1 MAREMNNPRQSDSK
15 LSARIS
21 QTLLAM
27 LLLVGIPTSVLA
39 HAKLIRSQPKAKEA
53 LAQPPKLIELWFT
66 EELEPDLNTIEVKDQ
81 QGNRV
86 DRGQVTLLEGN
97 KKAQTEL
104 GELKPGVYTVVW
116 KSLSADQHAI
126 RGRFTFT
133 VATSTA
139 QTSPTPGTSQVQTTS
154 TPMPEMSPEE
164 DQGEQ
169 ISSVQVL
176 VRWLSYL
183 AMMTLF
189 GGFAFRLLV
198 LAPSL
203 RRALDGAERS
213 KAVGASER
221 RAVTLSWISLALLAV
236 TSVVALVLQASAVF
250 DASLT
255 QSVSPSILM
264 RVLATGYGGSWILQ
278 IVSLVAIGVILLL
291 LTRRLKRQPAGEH
304 SALWWVGLLA
314 GAALLV
320 APSWT
325 GHAVASAKDFRLA
338 VFTDWLHLLAGGFWV
353 GGLLHLALTLPAALS
368 VVSKPRRTT
377 AVYHFIKRFTRMAIP
392 SVVLLVLA
400 GLYNTWAHVPNL
412 RSFWITPYGKTL
424 SLKLAFVGLML
435 LLGGI
440 NNLHFGKRAA
450 RLLKAQKAASGAELA
465 RLERGFRRSV
475 ALEAGLG
482 VVVMLVTAVLVFLT
496 PARNHPA
503 MSPNDTQSTVLSDQR

>member
-1 MAREMNNPRQSDSK
+1 MVMPRQATSFFSTTTGRTIAA
-15 LSARIS
+15 LL
-21 QTLLAM
+21 LLAFM
-27 LLLVGIPTSVLA
+27 PVLASA
-39 HAKLIRSQPKAKEA
+39 HAKLLRSQPKAKETVSP
-53 LAQPPKLIELWFT
+53 PPKLIELWFT
-66 EELEPDLNTIEVKDQ
+66 EELEPGLNTIEVKDQ

-104 GELKPGVYTVVW
+104 GDLKPGVYTVVW

-139 QTSPTPGTSQVQTTS
+139 QASPPPGTAQVQTTS

-169 ISSVQVL
+169 ISSLQVL

-203 RRALDGAERS
+203 RRALDGEERS

-221 RAVTLSWISLALLAV
+221 GAVTFSWISVVMLAV
-236 TSVVALVLQASAVF
+236 TSVIALVLQASAVF
-250 DASLT
+250 DSSLT
-255 QSVSPSILM
+255 QSLSPSILM

-278 IVSLVAIGVILLL
+278 IVSLVVIGVILLL
-291 LTRRLKRQPAGEH
+291 LTRRVKRQTAGEH

-353 GGLLHLALTLPAALS
+353 GGLLHLALTLPAGLS
-368 VVSKPRRTT
+368 VVSKTQRVI
-377 AVYHFIKRFTRMAIP
+377 AVYHFIKRFTRIAIP

-412 RSFWITPYGKTL
+412 RSLWITPYGKTL
-424 SLKLAFVGLML
+424 SLKLAFVGVML

-450 RLLKAQKAASGAELA
+450 RLLKAQKDVDGAERA
-465 RLERGFRRSV
+465 KVERGFRRSV

-482 VVVMLVTAVLVFLT
+482 VVVLLVTAVLVFLT
-496 PARNHPA
+496 PARNHP
-503 MSPNDTQSTVLSDQR
+503 Q

>member
-1 MAREMNNPRQSDSK
+1 MFNPRQATSLVSTRTG
-15 LSARIS
+15 RII
-21 QTLLAM
+21 AA
-27 LLLVGIPTSVLA
+27 LLLVAATPVFGLA
-39 HAKLIRSQPKAKEA
+39 HAKLIRSQPKAKETIS
-53 LAQPPKLIELWFT
+53 QPPKLIELWFT
-66 EELEPDLNTIEVKDQ
+66 EALEPGLNTIEVKDQ

-86 DRGQVTLLEGN
+86 DRGQVTLSEGN

-126 RGRFTFT
+126 RGRFAFT
-133 VATSTA
+133 VAASSTSA
-139 QTSPTPGTSQVQTTS
+139 SPTPGTAQPAITT

-169 ISSVQVL
+169 ISSVQVV
-176 VRWLSYL
+176 VRWLTYL

-203 RRALDGAERS
+203 RRALDGEQRN
-213 KAVGASER
+213 KAVAASER
-221 RAVTLSWISLALLAV
+221 RALTLSWISVVLLVV
-236 TSVVALVLQASAVF
+236 TSVIALVIQASAVL
-250 DASLT
+250 DTSLT
-255 QSVSPSILM
+255 QTLSPSILM

-278 IVSLVAIGVILLL
+278 IVSLVAIAVVLLL
-291 LTRRLKRQPAGEH
+291 LTRTLKRQPAGEH
-304 SALWWVGLLA
+304 SALWWIGLLA

-353 GGLLHLALTLPAALS
+353 GGLFHLALTLSAALS
-368 VVSKPRRTT
+368 VVSKPQGVI
-377 AVYHFIKRFTRMAIP
+377 AAHHFIKRFTRIAIP

-424 SLKLAFVGLML
+424 SLKLALVGVML

-440 NNLHFGKRAA
+440 NNFHFGKRAA

-465 RLERGFRRSV
+465 KLERGFRRSV
-475 ALEAGLG
+475 AFEAGLG
-482 VVVMLVTAVLVFLT
+482 VVVLLVTAVLVFLT

-503 MSPNDTQSTVLSDQR
+503 MSPNDSQSTKLSAPR

>member
-1 MAREMNNPRQSDSK
+1 MVNPRQAKSLFSTRTGRTVAA
-15 LSARIS
+15 LL
-21 QTLLAM
+21 LLAFM
-27 LLLVGIPTSVLA
+27 PVLASA
-39 HAKLIRSQPKAKEA
+39 HAKLLRSQPKAKET
-53 LAQPPKLIELWFT
+53 LSQSPKLIELWFT
-66 EELEPDLNTIEVKDQ
+66 EELEPGLNTIEVKDQ

-86 DRGQVTLLEGN
+86 DRGQVVLSEGN

-104 GELKPGVYTVVW
+104 GELKPGIYTVVW

-133 VATSTA
+133 VAASSTSA
-139 QTSPTPGTSQVQTTS
+139 SPTPGTALPETS
-154 TPMPEMSPEE
+154 TTPMPEMSPED

-169 ISSVQVL
+169 ISSLQVV

-203 RRALDGAERS
+203 RSALDGEERS
-213 KAVGASER
+213 KAVAASER
-221 RAVTLSWISLALLAV
+221 RAVTLSWIGVVLLAV
-236 TSVVALVLQASAVF
+236 TSIVALVLQASAVF
-250 DASLT
+250 DTSLT
-255 QSVSPSILM
+255 QSLSPSVLM
-264 RVLATGYGGSWILQ
+264 RAVATGYGGSWILQ

-291 LTRRLKRQPAGEH
+291 LTRRVKRQPAGEH
-304 SALWWVGLLA
+304 SKLWWLGLLA

-353 GGLLHLALTLPAALS
+353 GGLFNLALTLPPALS
-368 VVSKPRRTT
+368 VVSKPRRTI
-377 AVYHFIKRFTRMAIP
+377 AVYHFIKRFTRIAVP

-424 SLKLAFVGLML
+424 SLKLAFVGVML

-450 RLLKAQKAASGAELA
+450 RLVKAQKAASRAELA
-465 RLERGFRRSV
+465 KLERGFRRSV

-482 VVVMLVTAVLVFLT
+482 VVVLLVTAVLVFLT
-496 PARNHPA
+496 PARNHPT
-503 MSPNDTQSTVLSDQR
+503 MSPNDTQTTVISGQR

>member
-1 MAREMNNPRQSDSK
+1 MA
-15 LSARIS
+15 AI
-21 QTLLAM
+21 
-27 LLLVGIPTSVLA
+27 LLVAATPVFALA
-39 HAKLIRSQPKAKEA
+39 HAKLIRSQPKAKETLSKA
-53 LAQPPKLIELWFT
+53 PKLIELWFT
-66 EELEPDLNTIEVKDQ
+66 EELEPGLNTIEVKDQ
-81 QGNRV
+81 HGNRV
-86 DRGQVTLLEGN
+86 DRGQVTLAEGN
-97 KKAQTEL
+97 KKAQIEL
-104 GELKPGVYTVVW
+104 GEFKPGVYTVVW

-139 QTSPTPGTSQVQTTS
+139 QASPTPGIAQVQTAS

-183 AMMTLF
+183 AMITLF

-198 LAPSL
+198 LAPAL
-203 RRALDGAERS
+203 RRALDGEERS

-221 RAVTLSWISLALLAV
+221 RAVTLSWISVVLLVV
-236 TSVVALVLQASAVF
+236 TSVVALALQASAVF

-255 QSVSPSILM
+255 QSLSPSILM

-278 IVSLVAIGVILLL
+278 IVSLSVIGVILLL
-291 LTRRLKRQPAGEH
+291 LTRRVKRQPAGQH
-304 SALWWVGLLA
+304 SALWWLGLLA

-353 GGLLHLALTLPAALS
+353 GGLFHLALTLPAGLS
-368 VVSKPRRTT
+368 VVSKPQRVI
-377 AVYHFIKRFTRMAIP
+377 AVYHFIKRFTRIAIP
-392 SVVLLVLA
+392 SVVLLVVA

-412 RSFWITPYGKTL
+412 RSFWLTPYGKTL
-424 SLKLAFVGLML
+424 SLKLAFVGVIL

-440 NNLHFGKRAA
+440 NNFHFGKRAA
-450 RLLKAQKAASGAELA
+450 RLVKEQKDVGGTELA

-475 ALEAGLG
+475 TLEAGLG
-482 VVVMLVTAVLVFLT
+482 VVVLLVTAVLVFLT

-503 MSPNDTQSTVLSDQR
+503 MSPNHTQSTVLSDQR